1 MILDRVSI
9 LSLAFQI
16 TIITTAIF
24 TGFGALNGKQ
34 ASKSMVAGCPYPK
47 SQYRR
52 AFKTRA
58 KLDIKKRPNHSHGTL
73 GSRWQNNP
81 RYYCSGIANI
91 VQKRNMADTCGD
103 VRQMYRTIVLLV
115 ALTLIMVFSIA
126 GCQTV
131 QGLGRDITL
140 LGETAQDIVD

>member
-1 MILDRVSI
+1 
-9 LSLAFQI
+9 
-16 TIITTAIF
+16 
-24 TGFGALNGKQ
+24 
-34 ASKSMVAGCPYPK
+34 
-47 SQYRR
+47 
-52 AFKTRA
+52 
-58 KLDIKKRPNHSHGTL
+58 
-73 GSRWQNNP
+73 
-81 RYYCSGIANI
+81 
-91 VQKRNMADTCGD
+91 MADTCGD